1 MEIMMRLSTKARY
14 AVRAMIDLALNC
26 EGGTVTRDEI
36 AERQDI
42 SPLYL
47 SHILLRLARA
57 GLLGSAKGPGGGYYL
72 GKDPAS
78 IHIGE
83 IVRAV
88 GEPMELVSC
97 TADSAV
103 RCQRMDI
110 CAAHSLWVRL
120 AAAVNATM
128 DSVTLAELCADAREK
143 LRAQADQAPAATL

>member
-1 MEIMMRLSTKARY
+1 MRLSTKARY
-14 AVRAMIDLALNC
+14 AVRAMIDLSLYSD
-26 EGGTVTRDEI
+26 EGTVTRDEI
-36 AERQDI
+36 ADRQEI

-57 GLLGSAKGPGGGYYL
+57 GLIGSAKGPGGGYYL
-72 GKDPAS
+72 GKDPAG
-78 IHIGE
+78 IRVGD

-97 TADSAV
+97 VSNATV

-120 AAAVNATM
+120 SDAVNTTM

-143 LRAQADQAPAATL
+143 IRAHAEALAATAK